1 MDSSIPR
8 FMLVGILLML
18 SAIFSSAETSL
29 TTANRIKLKTMADDG
44 DKKAIK
50 ILKTTEDPS
59 KMISAIL
66 IGNNIVN
73 ISASAV
79 ATVTAVELYGDAM
92 VGIFTSILTLLVI
105 FFGEIIPK
113 KAATKYSVT
122 LARIY
127 VTPISWLMKVLAP
140 VIFIIDKATS
150 FMKDNGEGN
159 LTEEDIKA
167 VMDIGREDGA
177 IEETEHKVITNVFEF
192 GEKTAKDIMVPKSEI
207 ASIDAAWSL
216 DKIIDNFKA
225 EKYTRL
231 VVNEN
236 GKPIG
241 ILNIKDIAFA
251 DEENFDVKNYLRKPY
266 TTYEFKKLAD
276 LLPIMKKN
284 TNNVA
289 LIVDE
294 YGELSGLLT
303 MEDLLEELVGEI
315 EDEFDNEELQN
326 NESNKYEVNGAMK
339 IDDLNK
345 QLNINIEKKQCD
357 SIGGLVIE
365 SLDKMPCKNDSIN
378 INGTNIK
385 IIEMEGAKITKVQIL
400 INATQV

>member
-1 MDSSIPR
+1 MDSSVPR
-8 FMLVGILLML
+8 FLLIGILLLL
-18 SAIFSSAETSL
+18 SAVFSSAETAL
-29 TTANRIKLKTMADDG
+29 TTANKIKLKTMADDG

-73 ISASAV
+73 LTASAV
-79 ATVTAVELYGDAM
+79 ATTTAIELYGDTL
-92 VGIFTSILTLLVI
+92 VGIFTGILSLIVI
-105 FFGEIIPK
+105 LFCEIIPK
-113 KAATKYSVT
+113 KAATKYSMT

-127 VTPISWLMKVLAP
+127 ITPIAFLMKVLTP

-150 FMKDNGEGN
+150 FMKDNGESN

-167 VMDIGREDGA
+167 VVNIGREDGA

-192 GEKTAKDIMVPKSEI
+192 GEKTAKDIMIPKSEI
-207 ASIDAAWSL
+207 ASVDASWSL
-216 DKIIDNFKA
+216 EKIIDNFKT

-231 VVNEN
+231 VVNDN

-251 DEENFDVKNYLRKPY
+251 NEENFNIKDYLRKPY

-315 EDEFDNEELQN
+315 EDEFDNEEIQN
-326 NESNKYEVNGAMK
+326 SETNKYEVNGAMK

-345 QLNINIEKKQCD
+345 QLDIDIEKKQCD
-357 SIGGLVIE
+357 SIGGLIIE
-365 SLDKMPCKNDSIN
+365 SLDKIPCKNDSIN
-378 INGTNIK
+378 VNGTNIK
-385 IIEMEGAKITKVQIL
+385 IIEMDGAKITKVQIS
-400 INATQV
+400 TQV